1 MRAACPRST
10 WPGMPRFRYGVTP
23 SRDIWAKRHAF
34 RAACCDW
41 VLYSGA
47 DMFGKVPG
55 VVADPFRRGRSRS
68 AWLSWRLT
76 SGGGRAAFS
85 LSANSRGTR

>member
-1 MRAACPRST
+1 
-10 WPGMPRFRYGVTP
+10 
-23 SRDIWAKRHAF
+23 
-34 RAACCDW
+34 
-41 VLYSGA
+41 L
-47 DMFGKVPG
+47 FGKVPG

-85 LSANSRGTR
+85 LSANSRGTRWLWAGQLSCGRPG